1 MHVAVH
7 GWDGGVKDVLR
18 GIYERRAP
26 LGLEDREGKILTLL
40 RCRSSVDDTAVFNG
54 GELIVFANRSTEFR
68 RMALTLPEATVC
80 RIAALYDGICAY
92 KYRDGKPNR
101 HLHSNDLPSYF
112 GLGFPTLDAMLQ
124 SSLKLEDRHAMLKE
138 YTSLHPKCCGVATA
152 VVG

>member
-1 MHVAVH
+1 
-7 GWDGGVKDVLR
+7 
-18 GIYERRAP
+18 
-26 LGLEDREGKILTLL
+26 
-40 RCRSSVDDTAVFNG
+40 
-54 GELIVFANRSTEFR
+54 
-68 RMALTLPEATVC
+68 MALTLPEATVC